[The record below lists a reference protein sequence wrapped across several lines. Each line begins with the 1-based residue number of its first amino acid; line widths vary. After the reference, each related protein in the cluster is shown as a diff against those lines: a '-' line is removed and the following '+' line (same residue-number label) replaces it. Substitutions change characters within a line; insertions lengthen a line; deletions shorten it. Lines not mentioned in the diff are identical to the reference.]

1 MFYKQRRIG
10 ICRNRY
16 LEYTGT
22 PISNSMTELYTL
34 MRYLQAGLLKDVGIQ
49 HFDEWA
55 ADFGEVVTDFEYILL
70 CSENKREYI
79 GLCRGIT
86 PAHALFFCPR

>member
-34 MRYLQAGLLKDVGIQ
+34 MHYLQAGLLKDVGIQ

-55 ADFGEVVTDFEYILL
+55 ADFGEVVTDFVIPTISAIRIAPPRQSNLSFSCLY
-70 CSENKREYI
+70 
-79 GLCRGIT
+79 
-86 PAHALFFCPR
+86 AFALS

>member
-70 CSENKREYI
+70 CSKNRCEFI

-86 PAHALFFCPR
+86 PAHALFFGPQ